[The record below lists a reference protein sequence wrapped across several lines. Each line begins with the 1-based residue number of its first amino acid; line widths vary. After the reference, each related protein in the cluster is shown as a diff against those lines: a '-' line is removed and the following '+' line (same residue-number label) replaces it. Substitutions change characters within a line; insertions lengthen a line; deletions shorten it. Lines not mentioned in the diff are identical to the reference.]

1 MFDPE
6 RLAGVLV
13 ALATPMHRDGTVDGA
28 AAERLVEHVIGGGVD
43 GLLALGS
50 TGETASLDETSRRT
64 MLATTVK
71 AAAGRVPVI
80 CGVAQSHLASARAE
94 VKAAAELGAG
104 AALVAPPFYY
114 PTDQRGV
121 LDFYRALAD
130 GASLP
135 LMLYNIPQFTKVTA
149 EPATVAELAR
159 EGTIKGI
166 KDSSRDF
173 EYFEAVCIA
182 TRDLPAFRVFTG
194 SDTMLLASL
203 AMGGAGTICGAANVA
218 PSLVAGIYASSV
230 RGDVADSRGGQD
242 RLFELVGALR
252 MGVFPLAIKAALH
265 MMGIVEPWSAP
276 PARRLDE
283 RMEAPLRQAL
293 AAAGLLRD

>member
-1 MFDPE
+1 
-6 RLAGVLV
+6 
-13 ALATPMHRDGTVDGA
+13 
-28 AAERLVEHVIGGGVD
+28 
-43 GLLALGS
+43 
-50 TGETASLDETSRRT
+50 
-64 MLATTVK
+64 MLAASVK

-114 PTDQRGV
+114 PTDQQGV

-130 GASLP
+130 GAPVP

-149 EPATVAELAR
+149 EPATVAALAR

-182 TRDLPAFRVFTG
+182 TRHLPAFRVFTG
-194 SDTMLLASL
+194 SDTMLVASL
-203 AMGGAGTICGAANVA
+203 AMGGAGTICGAANIA
-218 PSLVAGIYASSV
+218 PALVAGIYASYG
-230 RGDVADSRGGQD
+230 RGDVGGARDGQD

-252 MGVFPLAIKAALH
+252 MGVFPLAIKSALH
-265 MMGIVEPWSAP
+265 MMGICEPWSAP

-283 RMEAPLRQAL
+283 RMEAPLRQSL